1 MAEDSTSRRGPRP
14 VNLRLRRL
22 LVMLPWLAERG
33 SVSTKEMAEHFG
45 LSVRELVADLTLAS
59 MCGASQDPLDLI
71 DLWVDEDEVHIGVP
85 KYFERPLRLTV
96 PEASTL
102 VVSAALARQ
111 LPGSDA
117 DDALARAVH
126 KIAAV
131 TGLDA
136 DQAVAV
142 DIDVPPLLE
151 ALARAIERSEEIEFG
166 YWSII
171 SGDLQRRRVVPV
183 ETFREQ
189 DHWYVRAFDVD
200 AAAERTFRLDR
211 MESLVPT
218 GVTRSVDRTP
228 RGHWFSHSDDAR
240 EVLLRID
247 PAWLWMLERYPFVE
261 FEEEAVKTAN
271 SWRLVRM
278 VVSSERWLGR
288 LLLRLGTHAE
298 MVEPQTWRDLAR
310 RSAAAVLKKY
320 DEAQLA

>member
-1 MAEDSTSRRGPRP
+1 
-14 VNLRLRRL
+14 
-22 LVMLPWLAERG
+22 MLPWLAERG

-45 LSVRELVADLTLAS
+45 LSVRELVSDLTLAS

-71 DLWVDEDEVHIGVP
+71 DLWVDEDDVHIGVP

-111 LPGSDA
+111 LPGSAA

-131 TGLDA
+131 TGLEA

-142 DIDVPPLLE
+142 DIDAPQLLE
-151 ALARAIERSEEIEFG
+151 VLARAIERSEEIEFG
-166 YWSII
+166 YWSVT
-171 SGDLQRRRVVPV
+171 SGDLQRRRAVPI

-189 DHWYVRAFDVD
+189 DHWYVRTFDVD
-200 AAAERTFRLDR
+200 ASAERTFRLDR
-211 MESLVPT
+211 MESLVST
-218 GVTRSVDRTP
+218 GAVRSVERTP
-228 RGHWFSHSDDAR
+228 RGHWFSDSDDAR
-240 EVLLRID
+240 EVLLQID

-261 FEEEAVKTAN
+261 FEEESASPRRTV
-271 SWRLVRM
+271 RL

-288 LLLRLGTHAE
+288 LLLRLGVHAE
-298 MVEPQTWRDLAR
+298 VVEPEAWQDLAR

-320 DEAQLA
+320 DGAQLA